1 MSELKVSLTL
11 RLERKQIHVGVTVRG
26 VSTQSRRARD
36 EHVAR
41 EHAGWCFFTRE
52 VVRPEESLRSAA
64 KLEKHEESVKF

>member
-36 EHVAR
+36 DHVAR

-52 VVRPEESLRSAA
+52 VVRGCEARGVAQICGET
-64 KLEKHEESVKF
+64 